1 MIFYVLKR
9 YKYKIENLVSRVKYV
24 ILNALQVP
32 CTFPTHGGQPLN
44 VVATLKSAPLW
55 AMYLMKATAR
65 DGAGQGL
72 D

>member
-1 MIFYVLKR
+1 MISYAF
-9 YKYKIENLVSRVKYV
+9 KIENLVSRVKLFE
-24 ILNALQVP
+24 ILWPLQVP

-55 AMYLMKATAR
+55 AMFLMKATAR

-72 D
+72 V